1 MNCTIDIR
9 GNVLAAR
16 RVMKQQGLGLGKWVV
31 VVFSLLVLPAP
42 AFAQFSS
49 GIPGFAKEGGYAGMS
64 VMPSFTFDRVT
75 FDGEGYYR
83 EIDGDEITILP
94 RLSTATMLRF
104 SLGYRAKKA
113 GIEISYDFTNHD
125 GTYLDATG
133 KATFRSINLDG
144 RYYFLTSQRIQPYMQ
159 VGGSMPT
166 FTVKEGS
173 FLHEDFA
180 DAKFSGYG
188 ANVEGGVVIYPHRQ
202 LGISVGY
209 NYRVLSFDKVTGVKD
224 RLFELRPRFR
234 ETSGTVVV
242 SGHVIF

>member
-1 MNCTIDIR
+1 
-9 GNVLAAR
+9 
-16 RVMKQQGLGLGKWVV
+16 MKQQGLGLVKWVV
-31 VVFSLLVLPAP
+31 VAFSLLVLPAP
-42 AFAQFSS
+42 ALAQFSS
-49 GIPGFAKEGGYAGMS
+49 GVPGFAKEGGYAGMS

-75 FDGEGYYR
+75 FDGEGFYR
-83 EIDGDEITILP
+83 EIGGDEITILP
-94 RLSTATMLRF
+94 RLSTATLLRF

-113 GIEISYDFTNHD
+113 GIEISYDFTNHN
-125 GTYLDATG
+125 GTYLEATG
-133 KATFRSINLDG
+133 KATFRSINIDG
-144 RYYFLTSQRIQPYMQ
+144 RYFFLTSQRVQPYAQ

>member
-1 MNCTIDIR
+1 
-9 GNVLAAR
+9 
-16 RVMKQQGLGLGKWVV
+16 MKLQGPSLVKWIVV
-31 VVFSLLVLPAP
+31 VSSLLALPAS
-42 AFAQFSS
+42 ALAQFSS
-49 GIPGFAKEGGYAGMS
+49 GSPGFAKEGGYAGMS
-64 VMPSFTFDRVT
+64 VLPSFTFDRVT

-83 EIDGDEITILP
+83 EIGGDEITILP

-104 SLGYRAKKA
+104 SLGYRAKTY
-113 GIEISYDFTNHD
+113 GVEFSYDFTNHD
-125 GTYLDATG
+125 GTYLDAPG
-133 KATFRSINLDG
+133 KATFRSINIGG
-144 RYYFLTSQRIQPYMQ
+144 RYFFLPSQRVQPYVQ

-180 DAKFSGYG
+180 DAKFTGYG
-188 ANVEGGVVIYPHRQ
+188 VDAEGGVVIYPHRQ

-209 NYRVLSFDKVTGVKD
+209 NYRVLSFDKVNGVKD
-224 RLFELRPRFR
+224 KLFELRPRFR

>member
-1 MNCTIDIR
+1 MQSGARMKSKVTPVIR
-9 GNVLAAR
+9 SLALVAA
-16 RVMKQQGLGLGKWVV
+16 
-31 VVFSLLVLPAP
+31 LLALPTP
-42 AFAQFSS
+42 AFSQFSS
-49 GIPGFAKEGGYAGMS
+49 GTPGFAKEGGYAGMS

-75 FDGEGYYR
+75 FDGESAYY
-83 EIDGDEITILP
+83 EIGGDEITILP

-104 SLGYRAKKA
+104 ILGYRAKNA
-113 GIEISYDFTNHD
+113 GLEISYDFTNHD
-125 GTYLDATG
+125 GTYLDGTG
-133 KATFRSINLDG
+133 KATFRSINIDG
-144 RYYFLTSQRIQPYMQ
+144 RYYFLPMQRIQPYVQ

-173 FLHEDFA
+173 FLHEDYA

-188 ANVEGGVVIYPHRQ
+188 MNAEGGVVVYPHRQ

>member
-1 MNCTIDIR
+1 
-9 GNVLAAR
+9 
-16 RVMKQQGLGLGKWVV
+16 MKLQGLGLVKLVV
-31 VVFSLLVLPAP
+31 VVSLLLILPAP
-42 AFAQFSS
+42 ALAQFSS

-83 EIDGDEITILP
+83 EIGGDEITILP

-104 SLGYRAKKA
+104 SLGYRAKTA

-125 GTYLDATG
+125 GTYLEAPG
-133 KATFRSINLDG
+133 KATFRSLNIDG
-144 RYYFLTSQRIQPYMQ
+144 RYFFLPLQRIQPYVQ

-173 FLHEDFA
+173 FLHDAFA

-188 ANVEGGVVIYPHRQ
+188 VDAEGGVTIYPHRQ

-224 RLFELRPRFR
+224 KLFNLRPRFR

>member
-1 MNCTIDIR
+1 MSLQPGSR
-9 GNVLAAR
+9 MKPMVPSLVRSLALVSA
-16 RVMKQQGLGLGKWVV
+16 
-31 VVFSLLVLPAP
+31 LLVIPAP
-42 AFAQFSS
+42 AAAQFSS
-49 GIPGFAKEGGYAGMS
+49 GTPGFAKEGGYAGMS

-83 EIDGDEITILP
+83 EIGGDEITILP

-104 SLGYRAKKA
+104 SLGYRAKNA

-125 GTYLDATG
+125 GTYLDFPG
-133 KATFRSINLDG
+133 KATFRSINIDG
-144 RYYFLTSQRIQPYMQ
+144 RYYFLPAQRIQPYMQ
-159 VGGSMPT
+159 IGGSMPT

-188 ANVEGGVVIYPHRQ
+188 LDAEGGVVIYPHRQ

-234 ETSGTVVV
+234 ETTGTVVV